1 MTHASSADTALENPT
16 DAPTARAIRMPM
28 DGLYRWIAAR
38 VGGNRAIEIER
49 FLKFATVGFLG
60 ALVDL
65 GTLNVLQRTILPANS
80 DLNVAITVTT
90 SFTLAVVHNFL
101 WNRYWTYPDS
111 RTRSIRRQLTQFAIV
126 SVIGWLARTTWIT
139 LSYVALGGFVVSVL
153 QSLNPD
159 YTATIEVAN
168 NLGTNMATF
177 IGIFF
182 IMIWNFTANRLWTY
196 NDVDGA
202 TP

>member
-1 MTHASSADTALENPT
+1 MTQATSAETVMDTDTHEEQP
-16 DAPTARAIRMPM
+16 RAIKMPM
-28 DGLYRWIAAR
+28 DGLYRAIAVR
-38 VGGNRAIEIER
+38 VGGTKAIEIER

-65 GTLNVLQRTILPANS
+65 GTLNILQNTILPASS
-80 DLNVAITVTT
+80 DINVAITVTT
-90 SFTLAVVHNFL
+90 SFTLAVIHNFL

-111 RTRSIRRQLTQFAIV
+111 RSRSIRRQLSQFAIV

-139 LSYVALGGFVVSVL
+139 LSYAALGGFVVGVI
-153 QSLNPD
+153 QSFNTD
-159 YTATIEVAN
+159 YTASVEVAN
-168 NLGTNMATF
+168 NLGTNLATF

-182 IMIWNFTANRLWTY
+182 VMIWNFTANRLWTY

-202 TP
+202 